1 MACSQY
7 KVKGSVLTIIHD
19 QNYPNLDK
27 LLWVMDRLRDPEDGC
42 PWDLKQ
48 TFASIVPFT
57 LEEAYE
63 VADAIESGQ
72 PEAIREE
79 LGDLLFQVVFYARL
93 GKEQALFDF
102 EDVAGAMAEKLIRRH
117 PHVFA
122 QAKFDESEV
131 KANWEAEKAKER
143 ADKAGGSASLLDNI
157 PRAMPALTRA
167 AKIQKRCATVGFDWP
182 DTEGVFA
189 KIQEEILEVQDELAK
204 PQIDEQ
210 ALEEE
215 LGDLL
220 FATVNLL
227 RKLKKDPE
235 TMLRRA
241 NDKFEQR
248 FSYIEAHLNG
258 QGLSLQQASLEE
270 MEKLWQQAKQQ
281 GKT

>member
-1 MACSQY
+1 M
-7 KVKGSVLTIIHD
+7 TIIHD

-258 QGLSLQQASLEE
+258 KGLSLQQASLEE
-270 MEKLWQQAKQQ
+270 MEKLWQQAKLQ